1 MTHQP
6 ARASGALPPQRFPTL
21 PFVASAGKAEY
32 AAWVEQLRLA
42 LPEERIVAFD
52 ELSDAERQTADIA
65 VVANPDPA
73 ELRQLPGLR
82 WVHSVWAGVER
93 LVGDLDSIADSPLKI
108 VRLIDPQLTATMS
121 EAVLA
126 WTLYLHRAMPAYAR
140 QQREARWQPLDYLR
154 PARRAVGVLG
164 LGELGAASA
173 LRLAANGFTVRGWS
187 RTPKTLPGI
196 ECFAGA
202 AGLEAMLAR
211 SDIVVCLLPLTPGT
225 RALLDAEK
233 LALLPRGAALI
244 NFARGAVVDD
254 AALRAALDRGDLDH
268 AVLDVFATEP
278 LPAASWHWQHPRVS
292 VLPHCSAP
300 TDRES
305 SAGIVAANMRRYRQ
319 TGELPECV
327 DRARGY

>member
-6 ARASGALPPQRFPTL
+6 ATPASASPPQRFPTI
-21 PFVASAGKAEY
+21 PFVASAGKPEY

-42 LPEERIVAFD
+42 LPEERIVAFA
-52 ELSDAERQTADIA
+52 ELSASERSAATLA

-93 LVGDLDSIADSPLKI
+93 LLGDLGETPLPI
-108 VRLIDPQLTATMS
+108 VRLIDPQLAATMS

-126 WTLYLHRAMPAYAR
+126 WTLYLHRAMPAYAQ
-140 QQREARWQPLDYLR
+140 QQRAARWQPLAYVR
-154 PARRAVGVLG
+154 PGRRSVGVLG

-187 RTPKTLPGI
+187 RTPRSLPGI
-196 ECFAGA
+196 ECHHGSD
-202 AGLEAMLAR
+202 GLDTVLAC
-211 SDIVVCLLPLTPGT
+211 SDIVVCLLPLTPNT
-225 RALLDAEK
+225 RGLLDAER
-233 LALLPRGAALI
+233 LVRLPRGASLV
-244 NFARGAVVDD
+244 NFARGAIVDD
-254 AALRAALDRGDLDH
+254 DALRALLDEGHINH

-278 LPAASWHWQHPRVS
+278 LPAASWHWRHARVT

-305 SAGIVAANMRRYRQ
+305 AAAIVAANVRRYRQ
-319 TGELPECV
+319 TGELPACV